1 MVNEKVTNLRVINFF
16 SLFLFYHQHFWD
28 LFWSFR
34 DAYQPSRWYLEGIKD
49 LQVESPVKKNFN
61 RKCLWR
67 EINPIVQGSFHWHDV
82 RPEKKSGE
90 DCIMRL
96 SKEYYGHKE
105 NFCVGCYCLSSPFF
119 MCIHNPLP
127 WIFKTFLVYNWMLIV
142 LKTTIHTL
150 LTLIVLKKMWG
161 ASSLILILWPLTKT
175 YVVYNHEFGHMK
187 IFYQIENLKFE
198 QFYISEASDLLH

>member
-1 MVNEKVTNLRVINFF
+1 
-16 SLFLFYHQHFWD
+16 
-28 LFWSFR
+28 
-34 DAYQPSRWYLEGIKD
+34 
-49 LQVESPVKKNFN
+49 
-61 RKCLWR
+61 
-67 EINPIVQGSFHWHDV
+67 
-82 RPEKKSGE
+82 
-90 DCIMRL
+90 MRL

-187 IFYQIENLKFE
+187 IFYQIEIRAILQGLLTKKMPSWRLPRWKPIRCSHFLVHWACHLWRTKAIADYLFLTWEHALKSAVANLVRKKV
-198 QFYISEASDLLH
+198 

>member
-82 RPEKKSGE
+82 RPEKKVVRIVSW
-90 DCIMRL
+90 DCPKNTTDTKKISAWAVTVCHRHSSCAFTTLCPGFSRL
-96 SKEYYGHKE
+96 FWSII
-105 NFCVGCYCLSSPFF
+105 GC
-119 MCIHNPLP
+119 
-127 WIFKTFLVYNWMLIV
+127 W
-142 LKTTIHTL
+142 
-150 LTLIVLKKMWG
+150 
-161 ASSLILILWPLTKT
+161 
-175 YVVYNHEFGHMK
+175 
-187 IFYQIENLKFE
+187 
-198 QFYISEASDLLH
+198 

>member
-1 MVNEKVTNLRVINFF
+1 
-16 SLFLFYHQHFWD
+16 
-28 LFWSFR
+28 
-34 DAYQPSRWYLEGIKD
+34 
-49 LQVESPVKKNFN
+49 
-61 RKCLWR
+61 
-67 EINPIVQGSFHWHDV
+67 
-82 RPEKKSGE
+82 
-90 DCIMRL
+90 MRL

-150 LTLIVLKKMWG
+150 LTLIVLKTWG

-198 QFYISEASDLLH
+198 QFYKDYYLRKCHLGGYQDENQYDVPIFLFTGPVIFGGQRQ